1 MKCGVREDKDG
12 KEDEELK
19 ENLKKMFG
27 YYKPYMG
34 IFWADMFF
42 AMLSAGVA
50 LTIPLV
56 VRYVTTTLIYM
67 EPEVI
72 VRRMIYIGIFLFVL
86 LAVDCF
92 SKFFIGNYGHVMG
105 AKMEYDMRAEIFA
118 HMQKLSFSFYDDAK
132 VGQLMSRITS
142 DLFDITELLHH
153 GPENII
159 LSLLKIVGA
168 FVILL
173 NINKW
178 LALAAFIVLPFMFG
192 FAFILNKRMRRAFK
206 QNRVKI
212 AEINEQIED
221 NLSGI
226 RVVKSFA
233 NEHVENEKFKKG
245 NDGFLAAKKNSY
257 FNMGAFQAGV
267 GVFTTLIQVNVIIVG
282 GILIAYKQLNIQDLL
297 TFMLYIGVFTDP
309 IRTLVDFTE
318 QFQNGYTGFERF
330 REIMDI
336 EPDIKDAPDAKELT
350 DVKGN
355 ITFENVSFQYRDG
368 ADKVLNNVSLDV
380 PAGAYMA
387 LVGSSG
393 AGKTT
398 LCSLIPRFY
407 DVTEG
412 AIRIDGTDIRDVT
425 LKSLRNH
432 IGMVQQ
438 DVYLFSGTIFEN
450 ISYGKPGCTRE
461 EVIEAAKNAN
471 AHEFIMSFPD
481 GYDTDIG
488 QRGIKLSGGQKQRL
502 SIARVFLKNP
512 EILIFD
518 EATSALD
525 NESEKVVQDSLEKL
539 AKNRTTFVIAH
550 RLTTIQNA
558 EKILVLTEDGIA
570 ESGSHEELLQK
581 GGIYEKLYHMH

>member
-1 MKCGVREDKDG
+1 MR
-12 KEDEELK
+12 
-19 ENLKKMFG
+19 ENLKKMLG
-27 YYKPYMG
+27 YYRPYRK

-42 AMLSAGVA
+42 ATLSALVA

-56 VRYVTTTLIYM
+56 VRYVTSTLIYE
-67 EPEVI
+67 EPGI
-72 VRRMIYIGIFLFVL
+72 ILHQLIYIACGLFVL
-86 LAVDCF
+86 LAIDCY
-92 SKFFIGNYGHVMG
+92 SRYFIGNYGHVMG
-105 AKMEYDMRAEIFA
+105 AKMEYDMRKEIFE

-142 DLFDITELLHH
+142 DLFEITELLHH

-159 LSLLKIVGA
+159 LSVLKIAGA
-168 FVILL
+168 FLILV
-173 NINKW
+173 NINGW
-178 LALAAFIVLPFMFG
+178 LVLAAFIVLPFMFA
-192 FAFILNKRMRRAFK
+192 FAFLLNKKMRSAFRR
-206 QNRVKI
+206 NREKI
-212 AEINEQIED
+212 AEINAQIED

-233 NEHVENEKFKKG
+233 NEDIEADKFKVG

-257 FNMGAFQAGV
+257 HYMGSFQAGV
-267 GVFTTLIQVNVIIVG
+267 GVFTTLIQVNVILVG
-282 GILIAYKQLNIQDLL
+282 GILIAYGKVDISDLI
-297 TFMLYIGVFTDP
+297 TFLLYIGVFTDP

-330 REIMDI
+330 REIMNI
-336 EPDIKDAPDAKELT
+336 EPDIEDAPDAGTLD
-350 DVKGN
+350 DVRGD
-355 ITFENVSFQYRDG
+355 IVFDNVSFQYQENQEN
-368 ADKVLNNVSLDV
+368 VLNHINLEVT
-380 PAGAYMA
+380 AGSYMA

-407 DVTEG
+407 DVTDG
-412 AIRIDGTDIRDVT
+412 RVLIDGQDIRGVK
-425 LKSLRNH
+425 LKSLRDQ
-432 IGMVQQ
+432 IGIVQQ
-438 DVYLFSGTIFEN
+438 DVYLFAGTIMEN
-450 ISYGKPGCTRE
+450 IRYGKPDATEE
-461 EVIEAAKNAN
+461 EVIAAAKNAN

-481 GYDTDIG
+481 GYETDIG

-512 EILIFD
+512 PILIFD

-558 EKILVLTEDGIA
+558 EKILVLTEEGIA
-570 ESGSHEELLQK
+570 ESGTHEELLAK
-581 GGIYEKLYHMH
+581 GGIYEKLYHMHY

>member
-1 MKCGVREDKDG
+1 MN
-12 KEDEELK
+12 
-19 ENLKKMFG
+19 ENLKKMFS
-27 YYKPYMG
+27 YYKPYRG
-34 IFWADMFF
+34 IFFADMFF
-42 AMLSAGVA
+42 ATLSAAVA

-56 VRYVTTTLIYM
+56 VRYVTSTLIYKTTA
-67 EPEVI
+67 EI
-72 VRRMIYIGIFLFVL
+72 VHQIVFIAIGLLLL
-86 LAVDCF
+86 LAVDCY
-92 SKFFIGNYGHVMG
+92 SRFFIGNYGHVMG
-105 AKMEYDMRAEIFA
+105 AKMEYDMRAELFA
-118 HMQKLSFSFYDDAK
+118 HLQKLSFSFYDDAK
-132 VGQLMSRITS
+132 VGQLMSRVTS

-159 LSLLKIVGA
+159 LSLLKIAGA
-168 FVILL
+168 LIILL
-173 NINKW
+173 NINGW
-178 LALAAFIVLPFMFG
+178 LALAAFIVLPFMFW
-192 FAFILNKRMRRAFK
+192 FALVLNKRMRAAFK
-206 QNRVKI
+206 SNRVKI
-212 AEINEQIED
+212 AAINEQIED

-233 NEHVENEKFKKG
+233 NEDIENEKFKIG

-257 FNMGAFQAGV
+257 HFMGIFQSGV
-267 GVFTTLIQVNVIIVG
+267 GVFSTLIQVNVIIAG
-282 GILIAYKQLNIQDLL
+282 AILIAYSKINISDLI
-297 TFMLYIGVFTDP
+297 TFLLYINVFTDP

-336 EPDIKDAPDAKELT
+336 EPDIKDSENAVELKN
-350 DVKGN
+350 VKGE
-355 ITFENVSFQYRDG
+355 IEFQDVSFKYNDG
-368 ADKVLNNVSLDV
+368 AEEVLNDINLTV

-412 AIRIDGTDIRDVT
+412 TIRIDGKDIRDVT
-425 LKSLRNH
+425 LSSLRNH

-438 DVYLFSGTIFEN
+438 DVYLFAGTIFEN
-450 ISYGKPGCTRE
+450 IAYGKPGASRE

-512 EILIFD
+512 PILIFD

-525 NESEKVVQDSLEKL
+525 NESEKVVQESLEKL

-558 EKILVLTEDGIA
+558 EKILVLTEEGIA
-570 ESGSHEELLQK
+570 ESGSHEELLAK
-581 GGIYEKLYHMH
+581 GGIYEKLYHMHR

>member
-1 MKCGVREDKDG
+1 MN
-12 KEDEELK
+12 
-19 ENLKKMFG
+19 ENLKKMFS
-27 YYKPYMG
+27 YYKPYKG
-34 IFWADMFF
+34 IFFADMFF
-42 AMLSAGVA
+42 ATLSAAVA

-56 VRYVTTTLIYM
+56 VRYVTSTLIYKTTA
-67 EPEVI
+67 EILHQI
-72 VRRMIYIGIFLFVL
+72 VFIAIGLLLL
-86 LAVDCF
+86 LAVDCY
-92 SKFFIGNYGHVMG
+92 SRFFIGNYGHVMG
-105 AKMEYDMRAEIFA
+105 AKMEYDMRAELFA
-118 HMQKLSFSFYDDAK
+118 HLQKLSFSFYDDAK
-132 VGQLMSRITS
+132 VGQLMSRVTS

-159 LSLLKIVGA
+159 LSLLKIAGA
-168 FVILL
+168 LIILL
-173 NINKW
+173 NINGW
-178 LALAAFIVLPFMFG
+178 LALAAFIVLPFMFW
-192 FAFILNKRMRRAFK
+192 FALVLNKRMRAAFK
-206 QNRVKI
+206 SNRVKI
-212 AEINEQIED
+212 AAINEQIED

-233 NEHVENEKFKKG
+233 NEDIENEKFKIG

-257 FNMGAFQAGV
+257 HFMGIFQSGV
-267 GVFTTLIQVNVIIVG
+267 GVFSTLIQVNVIIAG
-282 GILIAYKQLNIQDLL
+282 AILIAYSKINISDLI
-297 TFMLYIGVFTDP
+297 TFLLYINVFTDP

-336 EPDIKDAPDAKELT
+336 EPDIRDSENAVELKN
-350 DVKGN
+350 VKGE
-355 ITFENVSFQYRDG
+355 IEFQDVSFKYNDG
-368 ADKVLNNVSLDV
+368 AEEVLNDINLTV

-412 AIRIDGTDIRDVT
+412 TIRIDGKDIRDVN
-425 LKSLRNH
+425 LSSLRNH

-438 DVYLFSGTIFEN
+438 DVYLFAGTIFEN
-450 ISYGKPGCTRE
+450 IAYGKPGASRE

-512 EILIFD
+512 PILIFD

-525 NESEKVVQDSLEKL
+525 NESEKVVQESLEKL

-558 EKILVLTEDGIA
+558 EKILVLTEEGIA
-570 ESGSHEELLQK
+570 ESGSHEELLAK
-581 GGIYEKLYHMH
+581 GGIYEKLYHMHR

>member
-1 MKCGVREDKDG
+1 MRQ
-12 KEDEELK
+12 
-19 ENLKKMFG
+19 NLKKMIS
-27 YYKPYMG
+27 YYKPYLH

-42 AMLSAGVA
+42 ATLSAGVA
-50 LTIPLV
+50 LVIPLV
-56 VRYVTTTLIYM
+56 VRYVTSTLIYC
-67 EPEVI
+67 EADVI
-72 VRRMIYIGIFLFVL
+72 LHQMVYIAIGLFVL
-86 LAVDCF
+86 LAVDCY
-92 SKFFIGNYGHVMG
+92 SRFFIGNYGHVMG
-105 AKMEYDMRAEIFA
+105 AKMEYDMRQEIFE

-159 LSLLKIVGA
+159 LSVLKIVGA
-168 FVILL
+168 FVILM
-173 NINKW
+173 NINGW
-178 LALAAFIVLPFMFG
+178 LVLAAFIVLRFMFA
-192 FAFILNKRMRRAFK
+192 FAFLLNKKMRGAFK
-206 QNRVKI
+206 RNREKI
-212 AEINEQIED
+212 AEINAQIED

-233 NEHVENEKFKKG
+233 NEDIEAEKFKIG

-257 FNMGAFQAGV
+257 HYMGSFQAGV
-267 GVFTTLIQVNVIIVG
+267 GVFTTLIQVNVILVG
-282 GILIAYKQLNIQDLL
+282 GILIAYQKVDISDLI
-297 TFMLYIGVFTDP
+297 TFLLYIGVFTDP

-330 REIMDI
+330 REIMSIQPDI
-336 EPDIKDAPDAKELT
+336 EDAKDAVVLPH
-350 DVKGN
+350 VKGD
-355 ITFENVSFQYRDG
+355 ITFENVSFQYQENQEN
-368 ADKVLNNVSLDV
+368 VLNHINLQV

-407 DVTEG
+407 DVTDG
-412 AIRIDGTDIRDVT
+412 RILVDGQDIRKVT
-425 LKSLRNH
+425 LKSLRDQ

-438 DVYLFSGTIFEN
+438 DVYLFAGTIMEN
-450 ISYGKPGCTRE
+450 IRYGKPDATE
-461 EVIEAAKNAN
+461 AEVIEAAKNAN

-481 GYDTDIG
+481 GYETDIG

-512 EILIFD
+512 PILIFD

-558 EKILVLTEDGIA
+558 EKILVLTEEGIA
-570 ESGSHEELLQK
+570 ESGTHEELLRK
-581 GGIYEKLYHMH
+581 GGVYEKLYHMHM

>member
-1 MKCGVREDKDG
+1 MR
-12 KEDEELK
+12 
-19 ENLKKMFG
+19 ENLKKMLG
-27 YYKPYMG
+27 YYRPYRK

-42 AMLSAGVA
+42 ATLSALVA

-56 VRYVTTTLIYM
+56 VRYVTSTLIYE
-67 EPEVI
+67 EPGVI
-72 VRRMIYIGIFLFVL
+72 LHQLIYIACGLFVL
-86 LAVDCF
+86 LAIDCY
-92 SKFFIGNYGHVMG
+92 SRYFIGNYGHVMG
-105 AKMEYDMRAEIFA
+105 AKMEYDMRKEIFE

-142 DLFDITELLHH
+142 DLFEITELLHH

-159 LSLLKIVGA
+159 LSVLKIAGA
-168 FVILL
+168 FLILV
-173 NINKW
+173 NINGW
-178 LALAAFIVLPFMFG
+178 LVLAAFIVLPFMFA
-192 FAFILNKRMRRAFK
+192 FAFLLNKKMRSAFRR
-206 QNRVKI
+206 NREKI
-212 AEINEQIED
+212 AEINAQIED

-233 NEHVENEKFKKG
+233 NEEIEADKFKAG

-257 FNMGAFQAGV
+257 HYMGSFQAGV
-267 GVFTTLIQVNVIIVG
+267 GVFTTLIQVNVILVG
-282 GILIAYKQLNIQDLL
+282 GILIAYGKVDISDLI
-297 TFMLYIGVFTDP
+297 TFLLYIGVFTDP

-330 REIMDI
+330 REIMNI
-336 EPDIKDAPDAKELT
+336 EPDIEDAPDAGALSNVRG
-350 DVKGN
+350 DIV
-355 ITFENVSFQYRDG
+355 FDNVSFQYQENQEN
-368 ADKVLNNVSLDV
+368 VLNHINLEVT
-380 PAGAYMA
+380 AGSYMA

-407 DVTEG
+407 DVTDG
-412 AIRIDGTDIRDVT
+412 RVLIDGQDIRGVK
-425 LKSLRNH
+425 LKSLRDQ
-432 IGMVQQ
+432 IGIVQQ
-438 DVYLFSGTIFEN
+438 DVYLFAGTIMEN
-450 ISYGKPGCTRE
+450 IRYGKPDATEE
-461 EVIEAAKNAN
+461 EVIAAAQNAN

-481 GYDTDIG
+481 GYETDIG

-512 EILIFD
+512 PILIFD

-558 EKILVLTEDGIA
+558 EKILVLTEEGIA
-570 ESGSHEELLQK
+570 ESGTHEELLAK
-581 GGIYEKLYHMH
+581 GGIYEKLYHMHY